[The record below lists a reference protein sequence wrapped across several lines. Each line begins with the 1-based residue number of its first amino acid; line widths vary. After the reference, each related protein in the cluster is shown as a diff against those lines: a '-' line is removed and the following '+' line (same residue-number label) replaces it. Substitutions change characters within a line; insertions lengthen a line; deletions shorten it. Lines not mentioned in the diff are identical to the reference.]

1 MRVVDFC
8 WYEVG
13 IGSRVSV
20 VHRYTASNRAVRREC
35 RGKVQVEIQR
45 FIFMY
50 KSVRLSR
57 RRDNTFTFTTSLND
71 SELTKGFAIVNLID
85 I

>member
-1 MRVVDFC
+1 
-8 WYEVG
+8 
-13 IGSRVSV
+13 
-20 VHRYTASNRAVRREC
+20 
-35 RGKVQVEIQR
+35 
-45 FIFMY
+45 MY

-57 RRDNTFTFTTSLND
+57 RRDYNFTFTTSLND